1 MSKRKSTNDFST
13 ILSSIFI
20 LLLVVGVVGFL
31 FIRTDNFTAPLKNFY
46 VTCGNDDIMQ
56 DRNNFD
62 IVIGKEY
69 KFEITTDINVSG
81 TGAKYIVSLVPNETS
96 TTTFSYM
103 ANETEY
109 NFGDLESLT
118 KGFSIVAY
126 GDYFTLTAN
135 MDMQDILQLYYPEQ
149 TLENVPTALNSNLPY
164 FRLVVQS
171 ADKSETININFNIKS
186 E

>member
-31 FIRTDNFTAPLKNFY
+31 FIFTENFTTPLKNFY
-46 VTCGNDDIMQ
+46 VTCGNDDFIS
-56 DRNNFD
+56 DRENFD
-62 IVIGKEY
+62 IVVGKEY
-69 KFEITTDINVSG
+69 KFEITTNINLSG
-81 TGAKYIVSLVPNETS
+81 TEKKYIVSVVPNEIS
-96 TTTFSYM
+96 TTTFSY
-103 ANETEY
+103 NVDDKLCNY
-109 NFGDLESLT
+109 VDIQSLA

-126 GDYFTLTAN
+126 DDYFVFTARN
-135 MDMQDILQLYYPEQ
+135 DLPEILKLYHGTQ
-149 TLENVPTALNSNLPY
+149 NIQNVPSVIDTDLPY

-171 ADKSETININFNIKS
+171 ADLTETININFNLKS